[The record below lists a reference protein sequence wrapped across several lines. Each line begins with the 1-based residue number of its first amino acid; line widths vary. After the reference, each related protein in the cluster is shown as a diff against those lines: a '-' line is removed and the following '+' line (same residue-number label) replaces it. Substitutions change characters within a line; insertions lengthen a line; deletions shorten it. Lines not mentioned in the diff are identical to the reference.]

1 MRPKI
6 WAIAFSS
13 IILCSI
19 FTAPHSFAASE
30 KSGAPCAKLG
40 SKSANGSLICSL
52 TSGKKFWKS
61 IPLAKPTASWP
72 VPGFTDQVANNT
84 EGVIW
89 TDDRFS
95 DSNKNLCPKNSGLAC
110 AATFRIVSKTDCQ
123 YGEAAITFGNAET
136 LASTYIWNV
145 SMKAGI
151 PVTLTAKTT
160 IQNPDNWYF
169 DEVNCKS
176 GPHDSTSDAQPTQ
189 VSSHG
194 SSVCL
199 QTIVG
204 VNPSTGIFQAE
215 KAPSC
220 SPVSGETF
228 SFHFCYS
235 SQALDLIQSPR
246 VTYNG
251 AGRIVSTSGGTVLQ
265 SGIRGYRDNSC
276 DPNNARWYIKV
287 TLKKS
292 LLSTTPTLYSMELH
306 PGYPARIYQ
315 LYLSA

>member
-1 MRPKI
+1 MRIKFL
-6 WAIAFSS
+6 AIALFSIISSS
-13 IILCSI
+13 IFVS
-19 FTAPHSFAASE
+19 PNSFAASE
-30 KSGAPCAKLG
+30 KSGAPCAKVG
-40 SKSANGSLICSL
+40 NKNSSGSLICSL
-52 TSGKKFWKS
+52 SSGKKIWKS

-84 EGVIW
+84 EGVVW

-95 DSNKNLCPKNSGLAC
+95 DSSKNLCPKNSGLAC

-123 YGEAAITFGNAET
+123 YGEAAITFGNVET

-145 SMKAGI
+145 PMKAGI

-160 IQNPDNWYF
+160 IQNPDYWYF
-169 DEVNCKS
+169 DEVNCKPE
-176 GPHDSTSDAQPTQ
+176 PHDSTSDAQQTQ
-189 VSSHG
+189 VSSQG

-199 QTIVG
+199 QAIVG
-204 VNPSTGIFQAE
+204 VNPSSGTFQAA

-235 SQALDLIQSPR
+235 SQTLDLVQSPR

-251 AGRIVSTSGGTVLQ
+251 AGNIVSTSGGSVLQ
-265 SGIRGYRDNSC
+265 SGIRGYLDSSC

-292 LLSTTPTLYSMELH
+292 LLSTTPTLYSFELH

-315 LYLSA
+315 LYLLA